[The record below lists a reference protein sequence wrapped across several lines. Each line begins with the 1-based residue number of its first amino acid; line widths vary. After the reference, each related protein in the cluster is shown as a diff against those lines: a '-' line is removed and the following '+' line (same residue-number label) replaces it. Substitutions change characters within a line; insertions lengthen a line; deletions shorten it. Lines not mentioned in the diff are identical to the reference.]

1 MTCGKYNAYKLILSV
16 NIAEYQLHATLK
28 NFMIHLSVNQD
39 IFSKKLKLIW
49 IKDVVHRQALPYHE
63 WLITGVL
70 MISLILL
77 PKQSRLKLNSGIN
90 LSILISCVN
99 SGFRFSFTSLH
110 VQPVHI
116 MLLST
121 WWLSLETIEASLI
134 IKLPYSWIISSLKY
148 WAEIFYKLVC
158 GSIFVVIFCTCMRI
172 GILVANTTFRMA
184 CLCSIQ
190 LS

>member
-1 MTCGKYNAYKLILSV
+1 MTCWKYNAYKLILSV
-16 NIAEYQLHATLK
+16 NISEYQLHATLK

-49 IKDVVHRQALPYHE
+49 IKDVAHRQALPYHE

-99 SGFRFSFTSLH
+99 SGILCFIYIIACAACTYYAFIHMVAFTRNNWSVFNNQIAIFLNYFLSEILGWDILQVTLWFNFCRH
-110 VQPVHI
+110 
-116 MLLST
+116 LLY
-121 WWLSLETIEASLI
+121 
-134 IKLPYSWIISSLKY
+134 LPEDWYFGGQHDL
-148 WAEIFYKLVC
+148 
-158 GSIFVVIFCTCMRI
+158 
-172 GILVANTTFRMA
+172 
-184 CLCSIQ
+184 
-190 LS
+190 